1 MTEVLIVVIVA
12 MIALGALFALALA
25 LHWGHKRDHG
35 LVPYVFYF
43 SLFAAG
49 IGIAM
54 SPRDMSMQ
62 NQVSELIT
70 GRHPLIIWAGRF
82 SSLFILLSCGERIL
96 HRLVKRDVNHPLPK
110 LLVGAFV
117 LYFLTNVISPALFG
131 RHSNVAHDYLYV
143 GLVGIAA
150 TLFTVREVETMLTT
164 LRNALLVFT
173 AVSLAFLL
181 VSPGKVADT
190 HYVGLVPFLHLR
202 FTGLAPH
209 ANVMGPLSVTLL
221 ICLWRRPFERVWLT
235 RIAAAMGLLSLV
247 LTQSKTSW
255 VAFLLTVGCISYYTY
270 RDLIVQRITD
280 HRRPFLPVAIVSA
293 AMLMLLGLTL
303 VLMFGDVGSKL
314 SSLAASREGEQL
326 SSFSGRDV
334 IWEVA
339 MQEWRRNPIFGYG
352 LTIWDASFLASIRMP
367 FAVHAHSQFFQTVS
381 SAGTVGL
388 IGLVVYLAVLTY
400 AVIRTTRV
408 SGGLTL
414 AMYLTILMRGVSE
427 VPLMMTAFGPDSI
440 GHLLLVAVLAGY
452 YRAALPA
459 KSTAAQRASA
469 ASTLAPLP
477 ARQYP
482 AAQPVPQGGA

>member
-54 SPRDMSMQ
+54 SPRDMSME

-70 GRHPLIIWAGRF
+70 GRHPLIVWAGRF

-96 HRLVKRDVNHPLPK
+96 HRLVKRDPNQPLPK
-110 LLVGAFV
+110 LLVAAFV

-131 RHSNVAHDYLYV
+131 RYPNVAHDYLYV

-150 TLFTVREVETMLTT
+150 TLFTVKEVESMLTT

-181 VSPGKVADT
+181 ITPGKVADT

-209 ANVMGPLSVTLL
+209 ANVMGPLTVTLL
-221 ICLWRRPFERVWLT
+221 ICLWRRPFQRVWLT
-235 RIAAAMGLLSLV
+235 RAAAAMALLALV

-255 VAFLLTVGCISYYTY
+255 VAFMLTVGCISYYSY
-270 RDLIVQRITD
+270 RDTIVQRITD
-280 HRRPFLPVAIVSA
+280 HRRPFLPVAFVSA
-293 AMLMLLGLTL
+293 AMLMLLVVTL

-388 IGLVVYLAVLTY
+388 VGLVFYLAVLTY
-400 AVIRTTRV
+400 AVIRTTRI

-414 AMYLTILMRGVSE
+414 AMYLTILMRSVSE
-427 VPLMMTAFGPDSI
+427 VPLMMTMFGPDSI

-452 YRAALPA
+452 YRAAMPA
-459 KSTAAQRASA
+459 KAALTQRD
-469 ASTLAPLP
+469 APYPAPALP

-482 AAQPVPQGGA
+482 AAPAVPQGSV